1 MQSALSP
8 TDLMPSASIHSLLS
22 ATSVVPRM
30 HWRRD
35 PADLQQVLLLIAEL
49 DHLSRTGSFR
59 ADL

>member
-8 TDLMPSASIHSLLS
+8 TDLLASASIHSFLS
-22 ATSVVPRM
+22 ATSVLPRT

-49 DHLSRTGSFR
+49 DHLSCRSSFG